1 MTSEGGG
8 ADGISALSYQ
18 AGGNPRI
25 RCARRSRESAA
36 LGGQSPNAMRTGG
49 LDESAVPGGESPDT
63 MRTAFEG
70 KRRPRGSVL

>member
-18 AGGNPRI
+18 AG
-25 RCARRSRESAA
+25 EDA
-36 LGGQSPNAMRTGG
+36 LNAMRTGG